1 MRFFYSCFLILSL
14 FLLKENLN
22 AQSLTGVWEGEVML
36 TEGRK
41 NKMSLRLEL
50 IEADERCYGILY
62 TRASKKG
69 TLYGCDFIVSGQA
82 NKSSLQLKRANV
94 QRSVGMSIEEC
105 GMMSYLLL
113 VFGRA
118 DSSLLSGNW
127 GWTSGIT
134 STVNCKKVSNEIS
147 LTALDELTDFSNRFF
162 EIYEKQKIFLEP
174 EERMNIPVLKM
185 EIDSS
190 DFAVELR
197 TEELFATD
205 SIDVFVN
212 EELVSSKYPLS
223 VKPLRIKLQGLPA
236 GENELVIVN
245 RSAVQ
250 FRQKIK
256 ISIFYK
262 GTNRELVAEPSF
274 VKNSILLFTRNRN

>member
-1 MRFFYSCFLILSL
+1 MQRLFYLVFVLQTCTI
-14 FLLKENLN
+14 N

-36 TEGRK
+36 TEGRN

-50 IEADERCYGILY
+50 IEADKRCYGILY
-62 TRASKKG
+62 TRALKKG

-82 NKSSLQLKRANV
+82 TKTSLQLNRANV
-94 QRSVGMSIEEC
+94 QRSVGMSNDEC
-105 GMMSYLLL
+105 GLMSYLLL
-113 VFGRA
+113 LFDKT
-118 DSSLLSGNW
+118 DSTALSGNW

-134 STVNCKKVSNEIS
+134 STVKCKKVSNEIS
-147 LTALDELTDFSNRFF
+147 LMAVDELTDYRNRFF
-162 EIYEKQKIFLEP
+162 EFYEQNKIFIEP
-174 EERMNIPVLKM
+174 EERMNVPVLKM

-197 TEELFATD
+197 TDELFATD
-205 SIDVFVN
+205 SLDVYVN
-212 EELVSSKYPLS
+212 DELVSNKYPLS
-223 VKPLRIKLQGLPA
+223 VKPLRIRLQGFPA
-236 GENELVIVN
+236 GENELLIVN

-256 ISIFYK
+256 INIYYK

-274 VKNSILLFTRNRN
+274 VKNTLLLFNRN